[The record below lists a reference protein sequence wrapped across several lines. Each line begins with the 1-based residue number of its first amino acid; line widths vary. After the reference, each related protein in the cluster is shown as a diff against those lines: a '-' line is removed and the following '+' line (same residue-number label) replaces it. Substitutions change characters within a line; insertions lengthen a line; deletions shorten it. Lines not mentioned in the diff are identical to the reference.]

1 MIDQIDPQ
9 WLNSFHCVY
18 ECLSFKQAAE
28 FLDIPTSNVSRHI
41 ALLEEKLDARLLERT
56 TRRISVTEAGEQL
69 YVSTKP
75 LIDSLSD
82 ALREVNKH
90 ASTPIGHLRI
100 VMPDIPIL
108 GQAVVSFRAAHPS
121 ISISC
126 DTSLS
131 PRENLLDGF
140 DVVLYFHR
148 GKLEDS
154 NWVVKELARL
164 PSVVVAAPSLLE
176 KHTSPYRLAD
186 LHSFPCISTL
196 TAVNGTPWIFTTK
209 EGRLTTVNVKS
220 NFRVNS
226 GFIAKSAALSGV
238 GFAIL
243 PLNSCKAEI
252 ESGALIPIELE
263 QQPED
268 LVLYAFYAGRKHL
281 AKKISAFL
289 AHLERAL
296 Q

>member
-1 MIDQIDPQ
+1 MIDQIDHQ
-9 WLNSFHCVY
+9 WLKSFHCVY

-28 FLDIPTSNVSRHI
+28 FLGIPTSNVSRHI
-41 ALLEEKLDARLLERT
+41 ALLEEKLNARLLERT

-69 YVSTKP
+69 YSSTKP
-75 LIDSLSD
+75 LTESLSD
-82 ALREVNKH
+82 ALQEVNKH
-90 ASTPIGHLRI
+90 ACTPIGHLRI
-100 VMPDIPIL
+100 LMPDIPIL
-108 GQAVVSFRAAHPS
+108 GQAVVTFCAENPL

-154 NWVVKELARL
+154 NWVVKELTRL

-176 KHTSPYRLAD
+176 QQNKPYRLSD
-186 LHSFPCISTL
+186 LQTLPCISTL
-196 TAVNGTPWIFTTK
+196 TAVNGTPWIFKTK
-209 EGRLTTVNVKS
+209 EGKLTTVHVKS

-226 GFIAKSAALSGV
+226 GFMAKSAALSGV

-243 PLNSCKAEI
+243 PLDSCNAEI
-252 ESGALIPIELE
+252 ESGDLISVCLE

-289 AHLERAL
+289 AHLEAAL